1 MPYSKFSLTSPHL
14 QYLFTNQLNT
24 ILIMEEENIYAQSQ
38 NADGLNSP
46 NAGSDI
52 PPKPESYLVWS
63 ILSTICC
70 CLPFG
75 IVAIVYS
82 AQVNSNY
89 QAGLYNE
96 AVKSSVN
103 ARTWVIASFVT
114 GLVIGI
120 GYMIYGLFA
129 GVAAFAL

>member
-1 MPYSKFSLTSPHL
+1 
-14 QYLFTNQLNT
+14 
-24 ILIMEEENIYAQSQ
+24 MEEENIYAQGQ
-38 NADGLNSP
+38 NTEDAGSP
-46 NAGSDI
+46 NTGNDI
-52 PPKPESYLVWS
+52 PPKPDNYLVWS
-63 ILSTICC
+63 ILTTICC

-89 QAGLYNE
+89 QAGLYHE

-114 GLVIGI
+114 GLVISI
-120 GYMIYGLFA
+120 GYMMIYGFGA
-129 GVAAFAL
+129 GVAALSL